1 MNFSSTI
8 DSLNNS
14 INITSSSSSPCYVHD
29 AFSVKLGR
37 VIAYSV
43 IILASLFGNI
53 FIVSVV
59 SRYGR
64 RRKTINLSVV
74 NMAIANLVITI
85 VYMPRLIP
93 MYLIGSVWL
102 VEGDFGYVLC
112 KTAPFLHTVAI
123 IASVLTLLTS
133 SLDTFCAV
141 AFPLRNPFTTKVAKF
156 AIFLIWVLAV
166 IARVPYF
173 IALRTKTSKGR
184 QTCSSSLTKAFNNE
198 DARDIYYTFLFIAF
212 YATPWLGIFVLYLA
226 VAFKLKTGKTPRQER
241 TTAVRLDRLR
251 IRAIRNIAKMMILIT
266 LVFLVCWITY
276 FTAQITYSKV
286 PCSFRFW
293 RIFLA
298 HSNCAISPILFAVYN
313 STVRRGIKDL
323 VKKIRSPTKDLQ
335 ENDAFRGNLFQ
346 KKGGMRRKVYTLSP
360 TQNKGGKTP
369 TFFHDESIILS
380 DLSEMNRRD
389 YTRRKM
395 NSTSR
400 KNQGRF
406 ELGIVNHGNQDNN
419 RLTNGFLSFNA
430 LK

>member
-8 DSLNNS
+8 DSFNNGTNVTS
-14 INITSSSSSPCYVHD
+14 TSSIACYVHD
-29 AFSVKLGR
+29 ESSVKFGR

-53 FIVSVV
+53 FIITVV
-59 SRYGR
+59 SKYGR
-64 RRKTINLSVV
+64 KRKTINLSVV
-74 NMAIANLVITI
+74 NMAIANLVITT

-141 AFPLRNPFTTKVAKF
+141 AFPLRNPFTKKVAKF
-156 AIFLIWVLAV
+156 AIFLAWALAV
-166 IARVPYF
+166 IVRVPYF
-173 IALRTKTSKGR
+173 IALRTKISKGR
-184 QTCSSSLTKAFNNE
+184 RTCSSSLTEAFNNK
-198 DARDIYYTFLFIAF
+198 DARNIYYTFLFITF
-212 YATPWLGIFVLYLA
+212 YAIPWLLIFVLYLA
-226 VAFKLKTGKTPRQER
+226 VAIKLKTGKTPRQER
-241 TTAVRLDRLR
+241 TTEIRLERLR
-251 IRAIRNIAKMMILIT
+251 VRAIRNVAKMMVLIT

-276 FTAQITYSKV
+276 FTAQITYRKV

-293 RIFLA
+293 RMFLA

-313 STVRRGIKDL
+313 TTVRRGIKDI
-323 VKKIRSPTKDLQ
+323 VKKLRSPTKDLQ
-335 ENDAFRGNLFQ
+335 ENDAFLSNLFRR
-346 KKGGMRRKVYTLSP
+346 KRGMRGKVYTLSP
-360 TQNKGGKTP
+360 IQDKRGKSP
-369 TFFHDESIILS
+369 NFFLDESKILS
-380 DLSEMNRRD
+380 VLIEMNRRD
-389 YTRRKM
+389 YTRRKI
-395 NSTSR
+395 NSTCR
-400 KNQGRF
+400 KNQGRS
-406 ELGIVNHGNQDNN
+406 EIGIVNHGNQDNN

>member
-8 DSLNNS
+8 DSFNNGTNVIS
-14 INITSSSSSPCYVHD
+14 TSSIACYVHD
-29 AFSVKLGR
+29 ESSVKFGR

-53 FIVSVV
+53 FIVTVV
-59 SRYGR
+59 SKYGR
-64 RRKTINLSVV
+64 KRKTINLSVV
-74 NMAIANLVITI
+74 NMAIANLVITT

-156 AIFLIWVLAV
+156 AIFLTWTLAV
-166 IARVPYF
+166 IVRVPYF
-173 IALRTKTSKGR
+173 IALRTKISKGR
-184 QTCSSSLTKAFNNE
+184 QTCSSSLTEAFNNK
-198 DARDIYYTFLFIAF
+198 DARNIYYTFLFITF
-212 YATPWLGIFVLYLA
+212 YAIPWLLIFVLYLA
-226 VAFKLKTGKTPRQER
+226 VAIKLKTGKTPRQER
-241 TTAVRLDRLR
+241 TTEIRLERLR
-251 IRAIRNIAKMMILIT
+251 VRAIRNIAKMMVLIT

-276 FTAQITYSKV
+276 FTAQITYRKV

-293 RIFLA
+293 RMFLA

-313 STVRRGIKDL
+313 TTVRRGIKDI
-323 VKKIRSPTKDLQ
+323 VKKLRSPTKDLQ
-335 ENDAFRGNLFQ
+335 ENDAFLSNLFRR
-346 KKGGMRRKVYTLSP
+346 KGGMRGKVYTLSP
-360 TQNKGGKTP
+360 IQDKRGKSP
-369 TFFHDESIILS
+369 NFSLDESKILS
-380 DLSEMNRRD
+380 VLIEMNRRD
-389 YTRRKM
+389 YTRRKI
-395 NSTSR
+395 NSTCR
-400 KNQGRF
+400 KNQGRS
-406 ELGIVNHGNQDNN
+406 EIGIVNHGNQDNN
-419 RLTNGFLSFNA
+419 RLTNGFLSFKA